1 MAISQPTALGASGST
16 ANESNQSI
24 HYLSEAIM
32 KKQPLTVQSIFL
44 AAENITLFN
53 QVLAI
58 AKEDDS

>member
-1 MAISQPTALGASGST
+1 
-16 ANESNQSI
+16 
-24 HYLSEAIM
+24 M